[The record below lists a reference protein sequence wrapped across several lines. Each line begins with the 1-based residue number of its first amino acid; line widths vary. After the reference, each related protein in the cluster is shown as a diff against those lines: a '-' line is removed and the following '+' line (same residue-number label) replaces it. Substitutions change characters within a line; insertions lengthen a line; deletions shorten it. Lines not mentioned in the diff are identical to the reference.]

1 MPLTQYS
8 AGSYTQMAAYL
19 STDYW
24 RTIGSVPH
32 SFNTAAVTE
41 RISVN
46 LTGLTAAGQTLARAA
61 LDAWEAVANISFVE
75 VSSGGTITMDDTRS
89 GATTNISTYADGR
102 MVSAAINV
110 GTAWLAANGTSIGS
124 YGFRTYVHE
133 VGHALGLGHP
143 GNYDESASYAL
154 DRTFGND
161 SWQTSIMSYFAQN
174 ENTMIDAS
182 RAVSAGPMIA
192 DILAIQAMYGA
203 PAGGVTAGNTV
214 WGQGS
219 TLHNYMATLLGP
231 TGTGAATGNTH
242 AFAFTLYDQSGTD
255 TLNLSYDRAAQLVNL
270 TPGSI
275 SSVNGLRGNM
285 LIATRTTIEN
295 YIAGAGND
303 VIIGNT
309 ANNGLYGAAG
319 QDRIMAGIGN
329 DRLYGGTGNDMLNG
343 EAGNDLL
350 DGGDGIDRIFGQA
363 GNDILY
369 GGAGND
375 GLGGDAGNDRLYG
388 GSGND
393 FLTGGAGADLFV
405 FASGRDKVVDFAN
418 NIDTLALDNAL
429 WAGAALTTA
438 QILAKASMIAGDVV
452 FNFGGGHVL
461 IVHGPTTVAALADD
475 LAIF

>member
-1 MPLTQYS
+1 MAHMPLTQYS

-46 LTGLTAAGQTLARAA
+46 LTGLTATGQTLARAA

-110 GTAWLAANGTSIGS
+110 GTAWLAANGTTIGS
-124 YGFRTYVHE
+124 YSFRTFVHE
-133 VGHALGLGHP
+133 IGHALGLGHP

-182 RAVSAGPMIA
+182 RAVSAGPMIV

-219 TLHNYMATLLGP
+219 TLHNYMGSLLG
-231 TGTGAATGNTH
+231 ATS
-242 AFAFTLYDQSGTD
+242 AQPFAFTIYDESGTD
-255 TLNLSYDRAAQLVNL
+255 TLNLGYDRTHQVVNL

-285 LIATRTTIEN
+285 LIATQTTIEN

-303 VIIGNT
+303 GITGNT
-309 ANNGLYGAAG
+309 AANRLYGMAG
-319 QDRIMAGIGN
+319 QDRILAGFGN
-329 DRLYGGTGNDMLNG
+329 DQLFGGTGNDMLNG

-350 DGGDGIDRIFGQA
+350 DGGDGIDRIFGLA

-369 GGAGND
+369 GGLGND
-375 GLGGDAGNDRLYG
+375 GLGGDDGNDRLDG
-388 GSGND
+388 GHGND
-393 FLTGGAGADLFV
+393 FLTGGTGADLFV
-405 FASGRDKVVDFAN
+405 FASGRDKIMDFTN
-418 NIDTLALDNAL
+418 NVDTLVLDDAL
-429 WAGAALTTA
+429 WAGARLSTA
-438 QILAKASMIAGDVV
+438 QVLAKASMIAGDVV